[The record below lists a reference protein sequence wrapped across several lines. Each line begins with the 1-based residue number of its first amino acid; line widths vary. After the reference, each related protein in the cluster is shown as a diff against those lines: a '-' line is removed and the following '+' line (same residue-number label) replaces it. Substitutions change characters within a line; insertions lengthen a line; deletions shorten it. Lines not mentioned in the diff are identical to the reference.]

1 MILNEI
7 FASEQIGFPILSVL
21 LFLPLIFVVVL
32 HFIRDD
38 HLAYQVGLAGACIE
52 LLLAC
57 VMAFRFIPGIPD
69 MQFMERGFRIPYLG
83 VGYHLGV
90 DGISVLFI
98 PVTALLTVMVILY
111 AEYAVKSDARHY
123 AMATLALEATMIG
136 AFVSLDMM
144 LFWLFFVVELV
155 PSYFLITRWGTG
167 AHRQRAAREYVAFM
181 ITGSVLMLVG
191 IALLGVYYHNAS
203 LASGQGSGYS
213 FDFLHLLAVPV
224 PEKLQTLIFFLIF
237 FGLAVKTPIF
247 PFHTWMP
254 KVLEEG
260 PIVGMSVFLVGIKL
274 GTYGFIRLVIPLL
287 PEAAKEWFWL
297 MALLGAIGV
306 IYGALIALIQ
316 TNLRRMV
323 AFSSLSHM
331 GVVMLAIFSLN
342 FYGFQGALLQ
352 MINLGITGAGLFFF
366 AGFLHTRVGPPDT
379 ASLGGLV
386 HNVPLLTATFLILA
400 LAGVGLPGTN
410 GFNGEHLVIL
420 GTFQQHWYM
429 ALAAGVGTFLT
440 AAYFLW
446 YFQRAF
452 MGSLNPSIHKMPDLR
467 PREMFIVAV
476 LGAMI
481 FWIGLDTGPL
491 LRRMNGSLQAL
502 AIRVEQGSYVEPRSA
517 AAVNQAGGDSRDSF
531 PEIAGSE

>member
-7 FASEQIGFPILSVL
+7 FALQQIGFPILSVL

-32 HFIRDD
+32 HFIRGD
-38 HLAYQVGLAGACIE
+38 HLAYQIGLAGASIE

-57 VMAFRFIPGIPD
+57 VMAFVFIPEIPD

-83 VGYHLGV
+83 IGYHLGV
-90 DGISVLFI
+90 DGVSMLFV
-98 PVTALLTVMVILY
+98 PLTALLTVVVILY
-111 AEYAVKSDARHY
+111 AEYTVKSDARHY
-123 AMATLALEATMIG
+123 AMAILGLEAMMIG
-136 AFVSLDMM
+136 AFVSLDMV
-144 LFWLFFVVELV
+144 LFWLFFVLELV

-167 AHRQRAAREYVAFM
+167 TRRQRAAREYVVFM
-181 ITGSVLMLVG
+181 IIGSALMLVG
-191 IALLGVYYHNAS
+191 IALLGINYHNVL

-237 FGLAVKTPIF
+237 FGLAVKAPIF

-274 GTYGFIRLVIPLL
+274 GTYGFLRLVIPLL
-287 PEAAKEWFWL
+287 PEAAKKWFWL
-297 MALLGAIGV
+297 MALLGGIGIV
-306 IYGALIALIQ
+306 YGALIALIQ

-331 GVVMLAIFSLN
+331 GVVMLGIFSLN
-342 FYGFQGALLQ
+342 IYGFQGGLLQ

-379 ASLGGLV
+379 SSLGGLV
-386 HNVPLLTATFLILA
+386 HKVPLLTATFLILA

-410 GFNGEHLVIL
+410 GFNGEHLVML
-420 GTFQQHWYM
+420 GAFERHWYM
-429 ALAAGVGTFLT
+429 AVAAGAGTFLT

-452 MGSLNPSIHKMPDLR
+452 MGPTNPSIHKMPDLR
-467 PREMFIVAV
+467 PREMIIVAI
-476 LGAMI
+476 LGGMI
-481 FWIGLDTGPL
+481 FWIGLDTGPI
-491 LRRMNGSLQAL
+491 LRRMNGSLEAL
-502 AIRVEQGSYVEPRSA
+502 AIRVEQGSYAGAGTA
-517 AAVNQAGGDSRDSF
+517 AAMK
-531 PEIAGSE
+531 

>member
-7 FASEQIGFPILSVL
+7 FASQQIGFPILSVL
-21 LFLPLIFVVVL
+21 LFLPLIVVVVL
-32 HFIRDD
+32 NFIRDD
-38 HLAYQVGLAGACIE
+38 HLAYQVGLAGALIE
-52 LLLAC
+52 LLLAG
-57 VMAFRFIPGIPD
+57 VMAFVFIPEIPD

-90 DGISVLFI
+90 DGVSVLFV

-111 AEYAVKSDARHY
+111 AEYAAKSDARHY
-123 AMATLALEATMIG
+123 AMATLGLEATMIG
-136 AFVSLDMM
+136 AFVSLDMV
-144 LFWLFFVVELV
+144 LFWLFFVLELV

-167 AHRQRAAREYVAFM
+167 AQRQRAAREYVVFM
-181 ITGSVLMLVG
+181 ITGSALMLVG
-191 IALLGVYYHNAS
+191 IAMLGVNYHNVL

-237 FGLAVKTPIF
+237 FGLAVKAPIF

-287 PEAAKEWFWL
+287 PEAAKKWFWL
-297 MALLGAIGV
+297 MALLGGIGV
-306 IYGALIALIQ
+306 VYGALIALIQ

-331 GVVMLAIFSLN
+331 GVVMLGIFSLN
-342 FYGFQGALLQ
+342 FYGFQGGLLQ

-379 ASLGGLV
+379 SSLGGLV

-410 GFNGEHLVIL
+410 GFNGEHLIML
-420 GTFQQHWYM
+420 GTYEQHWYM
-429 ALAAGVGTFLT
+429 AIAASVGTFLT

-452 MGSLNPSIHKMPDLR
+452 MGSINPLIHKMPDLR

-476 LGAMI
+476 LGGMI
-481 FWIGLDTGPL
+481 FWIGLDTGPI
-491 LRRMNGSLQAL
+491 LRRMNGSLKAL
-502 AIRVEQGSYVEPRSA
+502 TIRVEQGSYVKTDTA
-517 AAVNQAGGDSRDSF
+517 AAVKSR
-531 PEIAGSE
+531 